1 MPQHHLVD
9 PAKERKP
16 GKMKFPTVNMNAYK
30 GTVAEELK
38 KLGKDAVVGMLEDMM
53 LIREFEF
60 MIKRYLFTIWPV
72 QLFSYASNLPMIGS
86 QKMRENAQQ
95 LEKAIGRIDGMLGIF
110 KFFMDGGWL
119 YENYKM
125 NPIIEL
131 LSPQERVEFE
141 CDVRDV
147 EYDKMIRDYI
157 TGIAIWFLKE
167 DKIAPN
173 YELEQVVNLEKNLW
187 DDYNMTFDH

>member
-1 MPQHHLVD
+1 
-9 PAKERKP
+9 
-16 GKMKFPTVNMNAYK
+16 
-30 GTVAEELK
+30 
-38 KLGKDAVVGMLEDMM
+38 
-53 LIREFEF
+53 

-125 NPIIEL
+125 KPIIEL